1 MASDIDRWVDRFQ
14 RLRVDRA
21 RGFAAPHKPLL
32 LLAILDL
39 IDDATIVVPQ
49 VELTPDL
56 VETFHAYWQAVVS
69 SQTKGAMYLPF
80 FHLKSDRFWTLIPN
94 EGHEAELKYMN
105 KARSYAQLRSAVSHA
120 ELDNDLWEV
129 LQTADGRQKLRQAL
143 IAAYFDPKERQE
155 LARTEAEL
163 RAVSQYR
170 QKLLVRQPKAF
181 RLTNEEAP
189 PERPAIRDAAFR
201 SAIQRLYDHTC
212 AFCGF
217 RVITPTGATALEAAH
232 VVPFAVSRND
242 DPRNG
247 LGLCRI
253 HHWAFDEGLLGCE
266 ASESPKIVCSSVL
279 DARRPT
285 EDRLCELD
293 GKPLLLPREKQHRP
307 AVAALRWHL
316 NHRLQK

>member
-1 MASDIDRWVDRFQ
+1 MASEAERWIDRFQ

-32 LLAILDL
+32 LLSILDL
-39 IDDATIVVPQ
+39 IDDRTIVGPQ
-49 VELTPDL
+49 VELTPEL
-56 VETFHAYWQAVVS
+56 IETFQTYWQAVV
-69 SQTKGAMYLPF
+69 TDPPKGAMYLPF
-80 FHLKSDRFWTLIPN
+80 FHLKSDRFWTLVPR
-94 EGHEAELKYMN
+94 EGHEAEVKYMN

-120 ELDNDLWEV
+120 ELENDLWGA
-129 LQTADGRQKLRQAL
+129 LQKPDERQKLRQVL

-155 LARTEAEL
+155 LVRTEAEL
-163 RAVSQYR
+163 RAVSEYR
-170 QKLLVRQPKAF
+170 QRLLARHPKPF
-181 RLTNEEAP
+181 RLTNEETP
-189 PERPAIRDAAFR
+189 PERQVIRDAAFR

-266 ASESPKIVCSSVL
+266 ASEDPKIVCSSVL

-285 EDRLCELD
+285 EDRLCELA

-316 NHRLQK
+316 KNRLQQ